1 MAESRSSRNSVVL
14 LRNVLK
20 EESKLDLTGERE
32 RSYKKASCV
41 VFLLIYLIKIYY
53 YIIFTVICAIL
64 FSQ

>member
-32 RSYKKASCV
+32 REAIRKQV
-41 VFLLIYLIKIYY
+41 VLCSF
-53 YIIFTVICAIL
+53 
-64 FSQ
+64 